1 MIKFI
6 NKENYKFI
14 IIFLG
19 ILILGILYY
28 GNYNLIEGNA
38 NVDSDCKTNDDYN
51 TASCIGARDP
61 VTGKCSST
69 ESIQNMSQTTCSLRS
84 QNPDN

>member
-28 GNYNLIEGNA
+28 GNYNLIEGTQNLCNINKA
-38 NVDSDCKTNDDYN
+38 CDNSSDLGTGISGN
-51 TASCIGARDP
+51 TASKSCNI
-61 VTGKCSST
+61 
-69 ESIQNMSQTTCSLRS
+69 MSQTSCTLQSK
-84 QNPDN
+84 NPTNTVK

>member
-38 NVDSDCKTNDDYN
+38 EICDKNKACDNTSDLGTLNN
-51 TASCIGARDP
+51 SNGITASQRCNI
-61 VTGKCSST
+61 
-69 ESIQNMSQTTCSLRS
+69 MSQTSATLASL
-84 QNPDN
+84 NNKC